1 MGYLASLLWLLI
13 LVASTAYVLLSALSP
28 AELNLEQ
35 VDLPTEWYLGNINSV
50 LPLLSLTALVLF
62 LPNGLG
68 LGLALIKKRGRFGG
82 ALPLAASTILQ
93 SIFSILIAPLLMIY
107 HTRFVL
113 SILAGRDVDWGAQ
126 SRAGRIIGWREASSR
141 AAGVTA
147 IGLAWAAAIAV
158 LAPAFV
164 FWMTPVFAGLL
175 LAIPI
180 VKYSSSTDLGHSLR
194 RRGILLLSLIHI

>member
-1 MGYLASLLWLLI
+1 
-13 LVASTAYVLLSALSP
+13 
-28 AELNLEQ
+28 
-35 VDLPTEWYLGNINSV
+35 
-50 LPLLSLTALVLF
+50 
-62 LPNGLG
+62 
-68 LGLALIKKRGRFGG
+68 
-82 ALPLAASTILQ
+82 
-93 SIFSILIAPLLMIY
+93 MIY

-113 SILAGRDVDWGAQ
+113 SIIAGRDVDWGAQ

-194 RRGILLLSLIHI
+194 RRGILLTPSETRLPPELRPYPQAKRKTARTVSNTHLTLPTNREV